1 MVVVSFTVVAVT
13 APRTVDQE
21 RSLSLVESSRVS
33 LLISSVSTP
42 TTVTLLP
49 LRVSPPALSVF
60 FDLILIRSG
69 ACGDV
74 AHVCQ
79 EFKGVLKSAGVE
91 SAKLDTTDNCLGA
104 QGKLESLPAC

>member
-1 MVVVSFTVVAVT
+1 M
-13 APRTVDQE
+13 
-21 RSLSLVESSRVS
+21 
-33 LLISSVSTP
+33 
-42 TTVTLLP
+42 
-49 LRVSPPALSVF
+49 
-60 FDLILIRSG
+60 LILSG

-104 QGKLESLPAC
+104 QGKLTSLPAC